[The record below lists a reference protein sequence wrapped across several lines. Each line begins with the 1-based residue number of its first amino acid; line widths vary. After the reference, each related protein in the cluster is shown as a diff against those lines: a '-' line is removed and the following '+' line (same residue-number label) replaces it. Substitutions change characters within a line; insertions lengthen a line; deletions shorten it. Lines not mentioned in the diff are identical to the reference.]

1 MANGECKIYLSKS
14 SKIIQE
20 AWAAKERVAVEE
32 DAEEEEKEDQ
42 DKKAADNEARVV
54 VEEIENV
61 EFLQE

>member
-1 MANGECKIYLSKS
+1 
-14 SKIIQE
+14 
-20 AWAAKERVAVEE
+20 VAVEE